1 VLVKWALIS
10 CNQPYEPSTGWMGGK
25 RDLILNTAASSRLQ
39 ELMASHPAFSREP
52 KMKVEAVKFLVKL
65 AEEPKN
71 WGKDLGLSYKRFKS
85 AFQGGKTS
93 HATFKKALME
103 LGLLDLSKQYIAPV
117 KIPGVKLPPS
127 ASWGAV
133 AHYRITEK
141 FKEYYRE
148 AGREAAC
155 KFDGRDSIRIKE
167 FVKKRSRRLLKARK
181 IIDAYSRHHEV
192 LACTVDA
199 DWGNFDA
206 DQKTVDEAC
215 AILVRIAT
223 SDYPA
228 VRNDG
233 KKCRL
238 HHPLASFPS
247 ELRKHLRVEDRV
259 YYGEVDIR
267 ACWPTFLAAALLR
280 LNKDAD
286 TALRTEC
293 DKWQKMFCAAHPH
306 PRQVI
311 SDEMPLPMTSEA
323 IKEAL
328 NKYLNGVLQ
337 TAEMNNWKVS
347 PEYHALDE
355 WFSSA
360 YPSMHKAWRTAGPD
374 KLGDVIGKSFE
385 TPLMTDPE
393 LYDFAESNGITLYYQ
408 YDGFGVFAKPG
419 RQEALEAV
427 LANLCRL
434 MSKTS
439 KDKLGVPIVVQ

>member
-1 VLVKWALIS
+1 
-10 CNQPYEPSTGWMGGK
+10 MGGK
-25 RDLILNTAASSRLQ
+25 RDLILNTAASRRLQ
-39 ELMASHPAFSREP
+39 ELMASHPAFGREP

-71 WGKDLGLSYKRFKS
+71 WGKDFGVSYKRFKS
-85 AFQGGKTS
+85 AFQGSKTS
-93 HATFKKALME
+93 HATFKKALLE
-103 LGLLDLSKQYIAPV
+103 LGLLDRTKQYVAPL
-117 KIPGVKLPPS
+117 KIPGVKLSPR
-127 ASWGAV
+127 ASWGSV

-141 FKEYYRE
+141 FREYYLE
-148 AGREAAC
+148 AGREAVC
-155 KFDGRDSIRIKE
+155 EFDGRDSIRIKD
-167 FVKKRSRRLLKARK
+167 FVKKRNRRLLKAKK
-181 IIDAYSRHHEV
+181 ISDAYSKHHEV
-192 LACTVDA
+192 LACTVDT

-223 SDYPA
+223 ADYPA

-259 YYGEVDIR
+259 YCGEVDIR
-267 ACWPTFLAAALLR
+267 ACWPTYLAAALLR

-347 PEYHALDE
+347 PEYHALDD

-385 TPLMTDPE
+385 TPLMADPE

-408 YDGFGVFAKPG
+408 YDGFGVFAPLRK
-419 RQEALEAV
+419 QEALEAV
-427 LANLCRL
+427 LAGLCQL
-434 MSKTS
+434 MTKISNERF
-439 KDKLGVPIVVQ
+439 GVPIVVQQGLMIQLRPA

>member
-1 VLVKWALIS
+1 
-10 CNQPYEPSTGWMGGK
+10 MGGK

-39 ELMASHPAFSREP
+39 ELMASHPAFGREP
-52 KMKVEAVKFLVKL
+52 KMKVEAAKFLVKL
-65 AEEPKN
+65 SEEPKN
-71 WGKDLGLSYKRFKS
+71 WGKDLGISYKRFKS
-85 AFQGGKTS
+85 AFQGSKTS

-103 LGLLDLSKQYIAPV
+103 LGLLDRTKQYIAPV
-117 KIPGVKLPPS
+117 KIPGVKLPPG

-141 FKEYYRE
+141 FKEYYLE

-155 KFDGRDSIRIKE
+155 KFDGRDSILIKD

-181 IIDAYSRHHEV
+181 ISDAYSKHHEV

-206 DQKTVDEAC
+206 DQKTADEAC
-215 AILVRIAT
+215 AILIRLAT
-223 SDYPA
+223 ADYPA
-228 VRNDG
+228 VKNDG

-259 YYGEVDIR
+259 YCGEVDIR
-267 ACWPTFLAAALLR
+267 ACWPTFLAAALLHK
-280 LNKDAD
+280 NKDAD
-286 TALRTEC
+286 TALKAEC

-311 SDEMPLPMTSEA
+311 LDEMPLPMTPEA
-323 IKEAL
+323 IKGAL

-347 PEYHALDE
+347 PEYKALDL
-355 WFSSA
+355 WFSCA
-360 YPSMHKAWRTAGPD
+360 YPSMHRAWRTAGPD
-374 KLGDVIGKSFE
+374 KLGDVIGRNFE
-385 TPLMTDPE
+385 TPLMTDPK
-393 LYDFAESNGITLYYQ
+393 LYDFAEKNGITLFYQ
-408 YDGFGVFAKPG
+408 FDGFGVFAHPSK
-419 RQEALEAV
+419 QEAHKDI
-427 LANLCRL
+427 LARLCWL
-434 MSKTS
+434 MSEIS
-439 KDKLGVPIVVQ
+439 ANKLGVPIVVKMEIVR

>member
-1 VLVKWALIS
+1 
-10 CNQPYEPSTGWMGGK
+10 MGGK
-25 RDLILNTAASSRLQ
+25 RDLILNTAASRSLQ
-39 ELMASHPAFSREP
+39 ELLATHSAFEKEP
-52 KMKVEAVKFLVKL
+52 KMQVEAVKCLVKL
-65 AEEPKN
+65 VEAPKN
-71 WGKDLGLSYKRFKS
+71 WGKDFGISYKRFKS
-85 AFQGGKTS
+85 AFQGEGKS
-93 HATFKKALME
+93 HARFKNALLKLE
-103 LGLLDLSKQYIAPV
+103 LLERTKQYIAPV
-117 KIPGVKLPPS
+117 KIPGVKLPPN
-127 ASWGAV
+127 ASRGAV

-141 FKEYYRE
+141 LKSYYLE
-148 AGREAAC
+148 AGREASC
-155 KFDGRDSIRIKE
+155 KFDGRNSIRIKQ
-167 FVKKRSRRLLKARK
+167 FVKKRGRRLLKARK

-215 AILVRIAT
+215 AILIRLAT
-223 SDYPA
+223 ADYPA
-228 VRNDG
+228 IKNDG

-259 YYGEVDIR
+259 YCGEVDIR
-267 ACWPTFLAAALLR
+267 ACWPTFLAAALLHK
-280 LNKDAD
+280 NKDAD
-286 TALRTEC
+286 TALKAEC

-311 SDEMPLPMTSEA
+311 LDEMPLPMTAEA